1 MEDPEVV
8 PEKLRN
14 PINYKII
21 ALIIGLGIAA
31 YIGLNSIDDE
41 ELIASIATPPSIGMA
56 LAVAIT
62 SFIVAKRYSGTLVF
76 GKAYLALGL
85 AYLSYTIAEI
95 LYYVL
100 DGLGMETYPSIA
112 DVFFFA
118 LYPLSLIHLIV
129 NIRFFNPKFTAAHK
143 IWIPLLPIVFISAY
157 TILSFEELTLENID
171 SFDFYYGI
179 IFLAAASVT
188 LSIASIGASI
198 FRQGVIG
205 IAWLLLVIGILVNA
219 LADLW
224 YYHEEL
230 YGLYHDAH
238 PLTVIWWVSNGIMIY
253 ALYKHQ
259 KIM

>member
-1 MEDPEVV
+1 MDEPDVV

-14 PINYKII
+14 PINYKIL
-21 ALIIGLGIAA
+21 ALIFGLGVAS
-31 YIGLNSIDDE
+31 YIGLNVMGEDNAANFVFFPSVG
-41 ELIASIATPPSIGMA
+41 AT
-56 LAVAIT
+56 LAVSIV
-62 SFIVAKRYSGTLVF
+62 SFVVAKRYSGALVF
-76 GKAYLALGL
+76 GKAYLALGF
-85 AYLSYTIAEI
+85 AYLSYTIAEV

-100 DGLGMETYPSIA
+100 HSLGMETYPSIA

-129 NIRFFNPKFTAAHK
+129 NIRFFNAKFAIGHK
-143 IWIPLLPIVFISAY
+143 IWLVMIPILFVSVYGF
-157 TILSFEELTLENID
+157 LSFEELNAENID

-179 IFLAAASVT
+179 IFVIAASIT
-188 LSIASIGASI
+188 FSFASIGASI

-205 IAWLLLVIGILVNA
+205 VAWLLLVIGLLINA

-230 YGLYHDAH
+230 FGLYHDTH
-238 PLTVIWWVSNGIMIY
+238 PLTVIWWTSNGIIIY